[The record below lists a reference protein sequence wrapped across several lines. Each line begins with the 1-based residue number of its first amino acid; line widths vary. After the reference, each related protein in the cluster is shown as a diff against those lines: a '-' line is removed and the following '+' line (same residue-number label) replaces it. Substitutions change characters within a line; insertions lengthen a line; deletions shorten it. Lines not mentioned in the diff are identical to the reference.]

1 LKQDEENEM
10 VRNIVVAITL
20 TLLLCSCKEAKQANL
35 NAEGDKQIMDIK
47 ITSSAFAE
55 GGMIPA
61 KYTCDGA
68 DISPPLQWDA
78 VPEGTK
84 TVALISDDP
93 DAPMGTWVHWVLFNL
108 PPDVKEL
115 PENVPPDETLS
126 NGATQG
132 TSSFQKI
139 GYGGPCPPSGTHR
152 YFFKLYAL
160 DADLDLDSSANK
172 ARLIK
177 AMEGHI
183 IGEGQLI
190 GKYKRQ

>member
-160 DADLDLDSSANK
+160 DAELDLDSSANK

>member
-1 LKQDEENEM
+1 M